1 VINLVLKDADGNI
14 LTNID
19 EAASRFLSSVEVGEF
34 GVTDM
39 SQYTNQLDKLEREI
53 SQVSAT
59 PVYGITSQ
67 GNLSGEAL
75 RQLESGL
82 INKVV
87 RFQHE
92 NTGALRMLFK
102 LTAKIQTTFDVGS
115 SFVRKFNSNVA
126 DFLDLSAPSNPP
138 KEAMV
143 INVNWSSPEIVN
155 VNESVVA
162 LSTMRRDNPNLWT
175 DEWHRERIGTLMG
188 MSSTQIMEEGEKA
201 DAERVSAFD
210 QLVGGRSGT
219 QPVI

>member
-1 VINLVLKDADGNI
+1 
-14 LTNID
+14 
-19 EAASRFLSSVEVGEF
+19 
-34 GVTDM
+34 
-39 SQYTNQLDKLEREI
+39 
-53 SQVSAT
+53 
-59 PVYGITSQ
+59 
-67 GNLSGEAL
+67 
-75 RQLESGL
+75 
-82 INKVV
+82 
-87 RFQHE
+87 
-92 NTGALRMLFK
+92 MLFK

-143 INVNWSSPEIVN
+143 INVNWSSPVIVN
-155 VNESVVA
+155 VNDSVVA

-175 DEWHRERIGTLMG
+175 DEWYRERIGTLMG